1 MFTSKKWVCQA
12 CKRKFESKNEA
23 EKHIA
28 TCSKVKEYQKKD
40 KIELGKARE
49 TEKKV
54 REEENK
60 KNEDYEKFREAKL
73 KRQQEIKEKREKF
86 QELLEEDKLANPHLS
101 LISSHLYDNNNQ
113 LHTTNEH
120 LWWIALGVKIG
131 LIMMALSMLSMFF
144 MFIALVEA

>member
-1 MFTSKKWVCQA
+1 MFTSKRWVCQA
-12 CKRKFESKNEA
+12 CGRKFESKNEV

-28 TCSKVKEYQKKD
+28 TCSKVKTYEKKERI
-40 KIELGKARE
+40 KLGKTRE

-60 KNEDYEKFREAKL
+60 KKEDYEKFREAKL
-73 KRQQEIKEKREKF
+73 KELEGIKEKREKF

-101 LISSHLYDNNNQ
+101 LISSYLYNNNNQ

-120 LWWIALGVKIG
+120 LWWVALGVKIG
-131 LIMMALSMLSMFF
+131 LIMMALSMFSMFL
-144 MFIALVEA
+144 ILAG